1 MTRILLLVAALA
13 VPAVL
18 SAQDDPLRFYRIA
31 VELYR
36 LGQTGDSLRLARSWR
51 IATVQSDGKRLFDDA
66 DRRLA
71 PGMALLM
78 TELGRRNSTAGGPEQ
93 FAVAEMLVRG
103 FRGSPDLKAFQERWY
118 AFMASTF
125 TDELNLPGA
134 RTLIER
140 GMRIVGESPHLLL
153 MSGRVFEMS
162 TYPHATC
169 PDCRPDDDQAVFRN
183 LTRAAEAYR
192 RATALDPHSAEG
204 HLRLGRVL
212 QLLGDR
218 GGARQELGEVER
230 ITTSAELLYL
240 VALFRSDLNQEEGDV
255 RAAAAEAERAVSIG
269 PDYQSAR
276 IALAHLS
283 DRLGQADRS
292 RQIVDRLLR
301 LPPAGDPW
309 WEFRQPSQDIDS
321 LEWMRNHIRQ

>member
-1 MTRILLLVAALA
+1 MTRSLLLVAALA

-31 VELYR
+31 VDIYR
-36 LGQTGDSLRLARSWR
+36 LGQTSDALRLARSWR
-51 IATVQSDGKRLFDDA
+51 IATVRSDARQLFDDA

-71 PGMALLM
+71 PGVALLM
-78 TELGRRNSTAGGPEQ
+78 TELARRDGASGPEL

-103 FRGSPDLKAFQERWY
+103 FRSSPDLKAFQERWY
-118 AFMASTF
+118 AFTASVF
-125 TDELNLPGA
+125 TDELNLLGA

-140 GMRIVGESPHLLL
+140 GLRLVGESPRLLL
-153 MSGRVFEMS
+153 MSGLVFEMS
-162 TYPHATC
+162 TYPHTTC
-169 PDCRPDDDQAVFRN
+169 QDCRPDDEQAVARN
-183 LTRAAEAYR
+183 LTRAAAAYR
-192 RATALDPHSAEG
+192 GGTALDPHSAHG

-218 GGARQELGEVER
+218 AGARQELAEVER
-230 ITTSAELLYL
+230 ITSSAELLYL

-283 DRLGQADRS
+283 DQLGLVDRS
-292 RQIVDRLLR
+292 RKIVDELLR
-301 LPPAGDPW
+301 LPDAGDPW
-309 WEFRQPSQDIDS
+309 WEFRQPSLDFDS
-321 LEWMRNHIRQ
+321 LEWMRSHVRQ